1 MPLLDFEELFAD
13 FEAEAIDTS
22 VVGIDVGLYQC
33 TSEKMIQMWV
43 ECVKTMN
50 AQLICWNIL
59 QEILTLV
66 ESKSVI
72 GLAVFGMSVVTSEG
86 M

>member
-1 MPLLDFEELFAD
+1 MLGS
-13 FEAEAIDTS
+13 IITK
-22 VVGIDVGLYQC
+22 C
-33 TSEKMIQMWV
+33 TSGKMIQMWV

-50 AQLICWNIL
+50 AQLICWYIL